1 MLISFSLPWSSG
13 WCVCL
18 QIQMSA
24 SLLLCTTNLFFKYR
38 NFFFS
43 VLAFLWQPLYLVFPW
58 KPYSM
63 QTGSHLVGFLK
74 ISFVSLVISLCMD
87 CSPSGSSVHVILQER
102 TLELIAMP
110 SSRGSSWLRDQIHI
124 SYISCIGRRVLYYWC
139 HLGSSFIFTYKFKST
154 SISIQYKHLIV
165 FKMCLN

>member
-38 NFFFS
+38 NFCFS

-63 QTGSHLVGFLK
+63 QTGTHLVGFLK
-74 ISFVSLVISLCMD
+74 ISFLSLIISLCMD

-102 TLELIAMP
+102 RLEWVAI
-110 SSRGSSWLRDQIHI
+110 SSSKGSSWPRDQTRV
-124 SYISCIGRRVLYYWC
+124 SFSSCIGRQVLYHWA
-139 HLGSSFIFTYKFKST
+139 TKEAE
-154 SISIQYKHLIV
+154 IV
-165 FKMCLN
+165 YLAKMYFPWLNVQ

>member
-1 MLISFSLPWSSG
+1 MLISFSLPWCSG

-87 CSPSGSSVHVILQER
+87 CSPSDSSVHVILQER

-110 SSRGSSWLRDQIHI
+110 
-124 SYISCIGRRVLYYWC
+124 
-139 HLGSSFIFTYKFKST
+139 SFIFTYKFKST